1 MSTGRLNSKS
11 VDLNLYFRVLWRF
24 RLIVAV
30 GFVLAITVAFA
41 SVAKVGA
48 DGSISYRQQPTW
60 QGTTRLFVTQR
71 GFPWGRT
78 VLPGDPTSA
87 PSTSTSSG
95 TQFADPTRLA
105 GLAIYYAA
113 LINGDLIQRQVRKS
127 FPPKTVLSAV
137 AETDAATSSPLAL
150 VDVMGVAHTSAQA
163 RRVSQE
169 GANLFRSYIADR
181 QASAGIPL
189 KQRVLLQVV
198 STKAAVIAGRKK
210 TLAIVAFLAVLIA
223 TIALT
228 FVLENLRPRI
238 QAVSPVTAVRS
249 ADHRTAREEPGTDR
263 DDAEEAASAER
274 VGVRRRGS

>member
-1 MSTGRLNSKS
+1 

-48 DGSISYRQQPTW
+48 DGSISYRQQQTW

-78 VLPGDPTSA
+78 VLPGDPTSVPA
-87 PSTSTSSG
+87 TSTSSG
-95 TQFADPTRLA
+95 TQFADPNRLA
-105 GLAIYYAA
+105 ALSEYYAA
-113 LINGDLIQRQVRKS
+113 LINGDLIQRQIRKRVRDLGLLDAVVAV
-127 FPPKTVLSAV
+127 PPGSVLSATAV
-137 AETDAATSSPLAL
+137 TDPTTNAPLAL
-150 VDVMGVAHTSAQA
+150 VDVTSVAHTPAQA
-163 RRVSQE
+163 ALVSRA
-169 GANLFRSYIADR
+169 GANLFRSDIAH
-181 QASAGIPL
+181 QQTSAGIAA

-198 STKAAVIAGRKK
+198 STKATLIAGRKK

-228 FVLENLRPRI
+228 FVLENQRPRI
-238 QAVSPVTAVRS
+238 QAVAPVTAV
-249 ADHRTAREEPGTDR
+249 AP
-263 DDAEEAASAER
+263 AER
-274 VGVRRRGS
+274 VDERQTGS

>member
-1 MSTGRLNSKS
+1 

-48 DGSISYRQQPTW
+48 DGSISYRQQLTW
-60 QGTTRLFVTQR
+60 QGTTRLFVTQQ

-87 PSTSTSSG
+87 PATSTSSG
-95 TQFADPTRLA
+95 IQFADPTRLA
-105 GLAIYYAA
+105 GLSEYYAA
-113 LINGDLIQRQVRKS
+113 LINGDLIQRQIRKRVRDLGLLDAVVDV
-127 FPPKTVLSAV
+127 PPGSVLSATAV
-137 AETDAATSSPLAL
+137 TDPTTSAPLAL
-150 VDVMGVAHTSAQA
+150 VDVTSVAHTPAQA
-163 RRVSQE
+163 ARVSRA
-169 GANLFRSYIADR
+169 GANLFRSDIGH
-181 QASAGIPL
+181 QQTSAGIPP

-198 STKAAVIAGRKK
+198 STKATLIAGRKK

-228 FVLENLRPRI
+228 FVLENHRPRI
-238 QAVSPVTAVRS
+238 QAVAPVTVVA
-249 ADHRTAREEPGTDR
+249 P
-263 DDAEEAASAER
+263 AER
-274 VGVRRRGS
+274 VDERQTGS

>member
-1 MSTGRLNSKS
+1 M
-11 VDLNLYFRVLWRF
+11 DLNLYFRVLWRF

-41 SVAKVGA
+41 TVAKVGA

-60 QGTTRLFVTQR
+60 QGTTRLFVTQQ

-95 TQFADPTRLA
+95 LQFADPTRLA

-113 LINGDLIQRQVRKS
+113 LINGELIQRQIRRS
-127 FPPKTVLSAV
+127 FPPKTILSAAAV
-137 AETDAATSSPLAL
+137 TDTATNSPLAL
-150 VDVMGVAHTSAQA
+150 VDVTSVAHSSAQA

-169 GANLFRSYIADR
+169 GASLFRSYIADQ

-189 KQRVLLQVV
+189 KERVLLQVV
-198 STKAAVIAGRKK
+198 STKAEVIAGRKK

-223 TIALT
+223 TIALA
-228 FVLENLRPRI
+228 FVLENQRPRI
-238 QAVSPVTAVRS
+238 QAVAPVTAAAP
-249 ADHRTAREEPGTDR
+249 AD
-263 DDAEEAASAER
+263 R
-274 VGVRRRGS
+274 VNMRKTGS